1 MASLKLSRFV
11 EEVVNDFLD
20 QVAQRYHIPKT
31 ELLELWECDRAPVG
45 VSNYC
50 NHQFTKGQRVGMMCQ
65 QKIADH
71 ETKCGKHRSKKR
83 APIVKE
89 EEEEKIASVDL
100 LSRFDK
106 LTFSAEH
113 SDSE

>member
-1 MASLKLSRFV
+1 
-11 EEVVNDFLD
+11 
-20 QVAQRYHIPKT
+20 
-31 ELLELWECDRAPVG
+31 LELWECDRLPVG
-45 VSNYC
+45 VSNNYC

-89 EEEEKIASVDL
+89 EEEDATQNASVDL
-100 LSRFDK
+100 LNRFDK